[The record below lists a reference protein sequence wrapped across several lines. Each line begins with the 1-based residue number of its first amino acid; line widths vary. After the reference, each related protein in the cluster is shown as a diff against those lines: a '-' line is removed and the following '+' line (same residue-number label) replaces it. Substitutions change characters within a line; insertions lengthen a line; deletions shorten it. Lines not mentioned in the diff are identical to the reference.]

1 MTAAIDWTRIRVADD
16 ATHHI
21 LDGDPLYPERFDVV
35 LKFHAPGLAPVRRND
50 EAWHINLHGDA
61 VYTRRFLST
70 FGFYE
75 DLAAVGGRDG
85 WHHIHPDGRDL
96 SPARYDWCG
105 NFQGGRC
112 TVREPDGRYHHIDTV
127 GRPTYAD
134 RWRYAGD
141 FRDGI
146 AVVQRDDGRSTHIDG
161 HGRPLHDRWLL
172 DLDVFHK
179 GFARA
184 RDPGGWMH
192 VNPRGQPL
200 YGRRFA
206 AVEPFYNGQAR
217 VEGLDG
223 SLEIIDETG
232 QSLQQ
237 LRGPLRSEFH
247 ALSADIVGAW
257 RTDTIAAA
265 VALDVFDILPATAP
279 ELAERAHIS
288 TDGATRLIRAL
299 AELGLVVCPDRA
311 QWLPTARG
319 QYLRRTHPHTLAD
332 AAQESAHPLRARWS
346 QLLPALRDTGWRP
359 PDIFHE
365 VAADPVRRATHHRML
380 HGYAAH
386 DYAPLIAHL
395 PVPPGSAVLDAGG
408 GTGAL
413 ARMLADARPDIAIAV
428 LDLPE
433 VVADLPPHPRI
444 TSVPGD
450 LFTPWAATAD
460 VVVLA
465 RVLHDWDDD
474 DAATILRHARAAL
487 RPGGTLVA
495 LELLL
500 ADDHPGGGLCDL
512 HLRVVTGGRE
522 RTEAQFYALFAHA
535 GLDLQSCKSAGELLH
550 ILTGVPA

>member
-1 MTAAIDWTRIRVADD
+1 MNAANDWTRIRVADD

-21 LDGDPLYPERFDVV
+21 LDGDQLYAERFDGV

-50 EAWHINLHGDA
+50 EAWHIDVHGRA
-61 VYTRRFLST
+61 AYTRRFLST

-75 DLAAVGGRDG
+75 HLAAVGGRDG

-96 SPARYDWCG
+96 SPTRYEWCG

-112 TVREPDGRYHHIDTV
+112 TVREPDGRYHHLDAA
-127 GRPTYAD
+127 GRPAYAD

-146 AVVQRDDGRSTHIDG
+146 AVVQRDDGRSTHIDEY
-161 HGRPLHDRWLL
+161 GRPLHDRWLL

-192 VNPRGQPL
+192 VDRCGRPL
-200 YGRRFA
+200 YRRRFA

-217 VEGLDG
+217 VECLDG
-223 SLEIIDETG
+223 SSEIIDETG
-232 QSLQQ
+232 QSLHL

-265 VALDVFDILPATAP
+265 VSLDVFDILPATAP
-279 ELAERAHIS
+279 ELAEGTHIS
-288 TDGATRLIRAL
+288 TDGATRLLRAL
-299 AELGLVVCPDRA
+299 ADLGLVECPDGTR
-311 QWLPTARG
+311 WHPTSRG

-332 AAQESAHPLRARWS
+332 AAQESADALRSRWS
-346 QLLPALRDTGWRP
+346 QLLPALRETGWRP

-365 VAADPVRRATHHRML
+365 VAADPVRRTAHHRML
-380 HGYAAH
+380 HSYAAH

-395 PVPPGSAVLDAGG
+395 PVPSGGAVLDAGG

-413 ARMLADARPDIAIAV
+413 ARMLADVRPDITISV

-433 VVADLPPHPRI
+433 VVALLPTHPRI
-444 TSVPGD
+444 TAVPGD
-450 LFTPWAATAD
+450 LFAPWPAVAD
-460 VVVLA
+460 IIVLA
-465 RVLHDWDDD
+465 RVLHDWEDDE
-474 DAATILRHARAAL
+474 AATILRHARAAL
-487 RPGGTLVA
+487 RPGGKLVA

-522 RTEAQFYALFAHA
+522 RTEAQFCDLFARA
-535 GLDLQSCKSAGELLH
+535 GLALQSCKSTGELLH
-550 ILTGVPA
+550 ILMGVPA